1 MIVRYDPEP
10 ALQAVVEAAKNGFQ
24 GQLILEKIPVGV
36 SESKGEIERAVQTI
50 EGRVSQER
58 PQVLV

>member
-36 SESKGEIERAVQTI
+36 QDTPKCIGD
-50 EGRVSQER
+50 
-58 PQVLV
+58 LVW